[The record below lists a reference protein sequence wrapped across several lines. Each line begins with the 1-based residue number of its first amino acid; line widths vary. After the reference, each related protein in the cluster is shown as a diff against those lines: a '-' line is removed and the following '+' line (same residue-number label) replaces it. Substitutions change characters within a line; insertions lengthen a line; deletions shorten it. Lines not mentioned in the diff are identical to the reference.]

1 MQTYTIIREKSS
13 IFVCELLKTQ
23 NNNKMKKV
31 VYFCFLLLLFA
42 SCSRPTW
49 HKTADGVYV
58 YCIANDKYPLKWSG
72 NVVGCLADGD
82 GDLIS
87 YKNNGEVKTLLP
99 LSTKCGVAS
108 EWEYI
113 PYKNYKYLGELDD
126 NEPNGFGVMIHHD
139 TISVGEFKDSR
150 LYTGYCEKYVC
161 KDNHALPLF
170 KGTYKKGKVHGIVKF
185 YENGVIQF
193 DGSVQKGIRKGLGK
207 EYSDGILV
215 YEGNYEKNL
224 RHGYGKAFK
233 NGLLWY
239 DGIWKKGKRD
249 GQGKLYNEN
258 GIIVYDGKW
267 DDDLYDG
274 KGKLYEN
281 GMCIEGKW
289 DEGKLVK
296 SISTSPF
303 DEVVHATKIWLN
315 IDSTNVDVIEKKNV
329 PQLPASQMEF
339 VTQLQSDL
347 DATLREE
354 LSARI
359 EKRFGFWHL
368 LRMWI
373 QPWATS
379 DVKRARNAQD
389 YFCKNV
395 GAKEMQQLI
404 NAKIDYYNRNS
415 TADEKLGY
423 VKLQSIPD
431 GVIVDTDV
439 ALKIFDREAM
449 ETTDTLF
456 GIFIDIVLC
465 VVIAFILGFIIGFFF
480 PPLIPYAGIIDI
492 IMGILAVLIGI
503 YVSVVKTSAVCIDL
517 ENQILDML
525 VNNYIQYIDS
535 QNIVAQMLGLL

>member
-1 MQTYTIIREKSS
+1 M
-13 IFVCELLKTQ
+13 
-23 NNNKMKKV
+23 
-31 VYFCFLLLLFA
+31 
-42 SCSRPTW
+42 
-49 HKTADGVYV
+49 
-58 YCIANDKYPLKWSG
+58 
-72 NVVGCLADGD
+72 
-82 GDLIS
+82 
-87 YKNNGEVKTLLP
+87 
-99 LSTKCGVAS
+99 
-108 EWEYI
+108 
-113 PYKNYKYLGELDD
+113 
-126 NEPNGFGVMIHHD
+126 
-139 TISVGEFKDSR
+139 
-150 LYTGYCEKYVC
+150 
-161 KDNHALPLF
+161 
-170 KGTYKKGKVHGIVKF
+170 
-185 YENGVIQF
+185 
-193 DGSVQKGIRKGLGK
+193 
-207 EYSDGILV
+207 LV
-215 YEGNYEKNL
+215 YEGNYEKDLKN
-224 RHGYGKAFK
+224 GYGKDFK
-233 NGLLWY
+233 DGLIWY
-239 DGIWKKGKRD
+239 DGTWKKGKRS

-274 KGKLYEN
+274 KGKLYED
-281 GMCIEGKW
+281 GMCFEGKW

-389 YFCKNV
+389 FFCKNLE
-395 GAKEMQQLI
+395 AKDMQQFI
-404 NAKIDYYNRNS
+404 NAKIDYYNRNVPS
-415 TADEKLGY
+415 DEKLNY
-423 VKLQSIPD
+423 IKLHPIPD
-431 GVIVDTDV
+431 GTIVDTNV
-439 ALKIFDREAM
+439 ALKVFDREAL
-449 ETTDTLF
+449 ETTDTLV
-456 GIFIDIVLC
+456 GILIDILVC
-465 VVIAFILGFIIGFFF
+465 VVIATIIGFILGFIFW
-480 PPLIPYAGIIDI
+480 YAIEFIITLCGIIDTALAI
-492 IMGILAVLIGI
+492 IAFSIGI
-503 YVSVVKTSAVCIDL
+503 YISIFKTSALCIDL

>member
-1 MQTYTIIREKSS
+1 MKNIMQQKIVYS
-13 IFVCELLKTQ
+13 IV
-23 NNNKMKKV
+23 
-31 VYFCFLLLLFA
+31 LLLALT
-42 SCSRPTW
+42 SCNRPTW
-49 HKTADGVYV
+49 HKTADGVYL
-58 YCIANDKYPLKWSG
+58 YCISNDKYPSKWTG
-72 NVVGCLADGD
+72 NVVGCFADG
-82 GDLIS
+82 
-87 YKNNGEVKTLLP
+87 NGELITYNKRGDIKSRQS
-99 LSTKCGVAS
+99 LSTVLGVS
-108 EWEYI
+108 KEWNYL

-126 NEPNGFGVMIHHD
+126 NLPNGFGVKLHSD
-139 TISVGEFKDSR
+139 TISIGEFKDSY
-150 LYTGYCEKYVC
+150 LYTGYCEKYICAENEV
-161 KDNHALPLF
+161 LPVF
-170 KGTYKKGKVHGIVKF
+170 KGSYKKGKINGIAKF
-185 YENGVIQF
+185 YENGILAF
-193 DGSVQKGIRKGLGK
+193 EGNMHKGLRKGMGK
-207 EYSDGILV
+207 EYHDGMLV
-215 YEGNYEKNL
+215 YEGNYEKDL
-224 RHGYGKAFK
+224 KHGYGKAFK
-233 NGLLWY
+233 DGLIWY
-239 DGIWKKGKRD
+239 DGTWKKGKRS

-267 DDDLYDG
+267 GDDLYDG

-315 IDSTNVDVIEKKNV
+315 IDSTNVDAIKEENISH
-329 PQLPASQMEF
+329 LPESQMEF
-339 VTQLQSDL
+339 VTQLQNDL
-347 DATLREE
+347 DAKLREE
-354 LSARI
+354 LSKRI

-368 LRMWI
+368 IRMWI

-389 YFCKNV
+389 YFCEKLD
-395 GAKEMQQLI
+395 AKELQQLI
-404 NAKIDYYNRNS
+404 NAKIDYFNCN
-415 TADEKLGY
+415 TIADEKLNY
-423 VKLQSIPD
+423 VKLQLIPD

-503 YVSVVKTSAVCIDL
+503 YVSVVKTSVVCIDL

-535 QNIVAQMLGLL
+535 QNVIAQMLGLL